1 MPLPPAVMTATFSTD
16 MVTILVA
23 REHLLIVCEVTI
35 IIIQDWVANQF
46 SCVFAVENLSDE

>member
-1 MPLPPAVMTATFSTD
+1 